1 MSEKRERRTK
11 SSKSS
16 RPLKKKR
23 PASSDL
29 LLECEKC
36 KHPMRVKLKV
46 VSSEITNV
54 ITNVISND
62 VTGVTGNIMEEKK
75 DSADMKNKP
84 PVFPLQVK
92 VEHQGFWVTV
102 NNKHVATTDPLCS
115 RNSVML
121 QPTCLLSLWKLAFR
135 HSLISKGFLTVDD
148 LDAANLVPH
157 IRVRKDPSDGFSHY
171 EDVKRTY
178 LLSREHFSS
187 RKDFLTIELDIKKN
201 LHFTLVYSKGIGGKM
216 NLLSAFEETI
226 TPFSI
231 MTQIWWIDTRVFP
244 TLEKKLLLIGNLPR
258 TSILQILFLQ
268 PISKFHRRK
277 NLLFVPKFLLLEQ
290 SCSNIQCINT
300 FVC

>member
-1 MSEKRERRTK
+1 
-11 SSKSS
+11 
-16 RPLKKKR
+16 
-23 PASSDL
+23 
-29 LLECEKC
+29 
-36 KHPMRVKLKV
+36 MRIKLKV

-62 VTGVTGNIMEEKK
+62 VTGVAGNIMEEKK
-75 DSADMKNKP
+75 DSADMTNKP

-102 NNKHVATTDPLCS
+102 DNKHVATTDPLCS

-216 NLLSAFEETI
+216 NLLSAFEETMRI
-226 TPFSI
+226 LNNDPNLVDQYTSLPYFGEQAASYWQL
-231 MTQIWWIDTRVFP
+231 TKDKYP
-244 TLEKKLLLIGNLPR
+244 TNIVPPTDFKIPPLEEPPVCSKVSPAGTVLL
-258 TSILQILFLQ
+258 
-268 PISKFHRRK
+268 
-277 NLLFVPKFLLLEQ
+277 
-290 SCSNIQCINT
+290 
-300 FVC
+300 